1 MIVRWGLSELGTV
14 LSELGGSRPFVLAS
28 PRFTELPVEPH
39 GRWSALPTD
48 RIEDVAAAAAGADVL
63 VALGGGSTIDTGKA
77 VSTATGLPLVSV
89 PTTYSGAEWTPF
101 YGIRDPDRLLRGGG
115 AGANLAAIVY
125 EPSLTLDLPR
135 AETVGT
141 ALNALAHC
149 AEALYVKERNEE
161 ADRHALAGAELIG
174 TWLPRVVAGEGD
186 LIEARTQL
194 LRGACE
200 AGAALGASMLGLGH
214 AMAQALGGR
223 YGLPHGAMNALCLP
237 PALRF
242 NERAV
247 PAEVA
252 RFGAALGTDDPAARV
267 EEFARLGGFEH
278 LRDFGVPEAELD
290 EVAEAVVVRAGALA
304 NPRPATATEVAD
316 LLRSIW

>member
-1 MIVRWGLSELGTV
+1 MIVRWGLTELEGVLDELGV
-14 LSELGGSRPFVLAS
+14 SRPYLLAS
-28 PRFTELPVEPH
+28 PRVRDAPVVPI
-39 GRWSALPTD
+39 GRWSELPTD
-48 RIEDVAAAAAGADVL
+48 RIDDIVEAVAGADVL

-77 VSTATGLPLVSV
+77 VSAETGLPLVSI
-89 PTTYSGAEWTPF
+89 PTTYSGAEWTAF
-101 YGIRDPDRLLRGGG
+101 FGIRDPGRRMRGGG
-115 AGANLAAIVY
+115 AGAHLAAIVY
-125 EPSLTLDLPR
+125 EPELTLELPR

-149 AEALYVKERNEE
+149 AEALYVEGRNDE

-174 TWLPRVVAGEGD
+174 AWLPRVVAGAGD
-186 LIEARTQL
+186 RVEARTEL

-200 AGAALGASMLGLGH
+200 GGAALGSSMLALGH

-242 NERAV
+242 NQPVV
-247 PAEVA
+247 PAEIE
-252 RFGAALGTDDPAARV
+252 RFAAALGTEDPAARV
-267 EEFARLGGFEH
+267 EELARLGGFER
-278 LRDFGVPEAELD
+278 LRDFGVPEDEL
-290 EVAEAVVVRAGALA
+290 EETAAAVVTRAGARA
-304 NPRPATATEVAD
+304 NPRPASAAEVAE

>member
-1 MIVRWGLSELGTV
+1 MIVRRGLDELASVLAELGA
-14 LSELGGSRPFVLAS
+14 SRPYVLAS
-28 PRFTELPVEPH
+28 PRFTELPLAAL
-39 GRWSALPTD
+39 GRWSDLPTD
-48 RIEDVAAAAAGADVL
+48 RIADVAAAAGGADVL

-77 VSTATGLPLVSV
+77 VSAETGLPLVSI
-89 PTTYSGAEWTPF
+89 PTTYSGAVWTAF
-101 YGIRDPDRLLRGGG
+101 YGIRDPERRMRGGG

-125 EPSLTLDLPR
+125 EPALTLDLPR

-149 AEALYVKERNEE
+149 AEALYVEGHNEE
-161 ADRHALAGAELIG
+161 ADRHALAGAELIS

-186 LIEARTQL
+186 PLEARTGL

-200 AGAALGASMLGLGH
+200 AGAALGKSMLGLGH
-214 AMAQALGGR
+214 ALAQALGGR

-242 NERAV
+242 NAAVV
-247 PAEVA
+247 PAEIA

-267 EEFARLGGFEH
+267 EELARLGSFGR
-278 LRDFGVPEAELD
+278 LRDFGVPEGELD
-290 EVAEAVVVRAGALA
+290 EVAAAVVTRAGALA
-304 NPRPATATEVAD
+304 NPRRATPAEVAE